1 MPNGSGLEVAL
12 AMRKIRPDLPVVII
26 SGFVTDELLEGA
38 LAAGVQDVVYTP
50 NSVSG
55 LVDSIGRLLLA

>member
-1 MPNGSGLEVAL
+1 
-12 AMRKIRPDLPVVII
+12 MRKIRPDLPVVII